1 MTTNMM
7 IRMTADG
14 VMTAADGTGVDLE
27 DAGFVIKL
35 EDLGDASG
43 EESGRGFLLV
53 WLLTGEGDLGGMGS
67 WQGFFALIGITGAA
81 FFRVSPK

>member
-14 VMTAADGTGVDLE
+14 VMTAADGTGVE

>member
-14 VMTAADGTGVDLE
+14 VMTAADGTGVK
-27 DAGFVIKL
+27 DAGVVIKL